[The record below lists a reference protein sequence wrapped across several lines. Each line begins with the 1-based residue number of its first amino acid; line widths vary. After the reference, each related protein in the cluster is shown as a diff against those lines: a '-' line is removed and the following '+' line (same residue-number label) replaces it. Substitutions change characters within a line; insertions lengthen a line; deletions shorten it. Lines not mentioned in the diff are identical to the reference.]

1 MYASAETRVRIVE
14 LINLKDQDLKSR
26 HLAGLI
32 GKIAHFQIRNEF
44 VLYFETI
51 SFSDWREL

>member
-1 MYASAETRVRIVE
+1 MYASAETLVRIVE
-14 LINLKDQDLKSR
+14 LINLKDQDVKSR
-26 HLAGLI
+26 HLAGLVE
-32 GKIAHFQIRNEF
+32 KIAHFKIGNEF